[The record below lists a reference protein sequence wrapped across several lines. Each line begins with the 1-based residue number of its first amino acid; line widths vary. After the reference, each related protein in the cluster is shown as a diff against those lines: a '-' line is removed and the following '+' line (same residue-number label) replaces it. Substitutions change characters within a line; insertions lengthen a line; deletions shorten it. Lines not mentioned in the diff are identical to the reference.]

1 MSKGSHASCPHCAS
15 RARIGTSKKITAIT
29 REIYYQCTNI
39 ECGHTWASL
48 LSAVRTIV
56 PSRIPNPTVFIPL
69 SERSG
74 AMTDKSPS
82 G

>member
-1 MSKGSHASCPHCAS
+1 MSKGNRASCPHCSSKATIS
-15 RARIGTSKKITAIT
+15 TSKKITAIT

-39 ECGHTWASL
+39 ECGHTWAAV

-56 PSRIPNPTVFIPL
+56 PSRTPNPAVFIPQ
-69 SERSG
+69 SAKTEP
-74 AMTDKSPS
+74 MQEKSPS

>member
-1 MSKGSHASCPHCAS
+1 MGRSNSASCPHCAS
-15 RARIGTSKKITAIT
+15 KARISTSKKITPLT

-39 ECGHTWASL
+39 ECGHTWAAH

-56 PSRIPNPTVFIPL
+56 PSRIPNPTVYIPQ
-69 SERSG
+69 SERSET
-74 AMTDKSPS
+74 MTDANPS

>member
-1 MSKGSHASCPHCAS
+1 MGRSNSTACPHCAS
-15 RARIGTSKKITAIT
+15 KARISTSKKITALT

-39 ECGHTWASL
+39 ECGHTWAAH

-56 PSRIPNPTVFIPL
+56 PSRIPNPAVFIPL
-69 SERSG
+69 SERSD
-74 AMTDKSPS
+74 AMLEPAT